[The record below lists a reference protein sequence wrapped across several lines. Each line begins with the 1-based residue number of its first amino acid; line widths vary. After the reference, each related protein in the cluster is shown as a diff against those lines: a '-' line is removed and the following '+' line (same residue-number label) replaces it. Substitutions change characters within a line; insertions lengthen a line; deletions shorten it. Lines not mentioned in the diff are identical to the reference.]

1 MVYRCEGEGCPLDFV
16 SPGAVELTGY
26 SISELSQKRK
36 LTDLIL
42 EEDREMVRSKTEDAL
57 ANRRPFKLIYRIR
70 AADGRIKWVRE
81 QGLGIYSQD
90 GRLIGIEGFVADI
103 SGRKRIEEALERSE
117 ELYKALAE
125 GTSDAIF
132 MVDGNR
138 DIVSVN
144 HAFLDLFGFS
154 REEIIGQSIRILHPS
169 DESFIDF
176 GKLALFRLRT
186 WTSQDGM
193 GVEEK
198 RRNSFP
204 GGGDLFGHRG
214 T

>member
-1 MVYRCEGEGCPLDFV
+1 MIFGQSRAAFAAQTVKGWVFVGASALFIYLLTSRTVSSIKKSEKALSESRQLPSTLFENLQGMVYRCKDEGCPLDFV

-42 EEDREMVRSKTEDAL
+42 EIDRETVRSKTQDAL

-103 SGRKRIEEALERSE
+103 SGRKRIEEAL
-117 ELYKALAE
+117 K
-125 GTSDAIF
+125 D
-132 MVDGNR
+132 
-138 DIVSVN
+138 
-144 HAFLDLFGFS
+144 
-154 REEIIGQSIRILHPS
+154 
-169 DESFIDF
+169 
-176 GKLALFRLRT
+176 
-186 WTSQDGM
+186 
-193 GVEEK
+193 
-198 RRNSFP
+198 RRNSTKP
-204 GGGDLFGHRG
+204 LRKAHQTLSSWWTG
-214 T
+214 TAI